1 MPTKALR
8 RFDSRS
14 GVAIGLLRIEER
26 TPMSHRAIAVGL
38 ATAMA
43 LFVAVAPAA
52 AQSVQLVPFGGQT
65 FSSPLYVTGAP
76 GDPSRVFVVE
86 RDGRIRLVKDGVT
99 QATPFLDIS
108 GDVCSYFG
116 CGQESGLVSMAL
128 APDYA
133 ASGLFYVFYTR
144 DSAVSTEQHYLRIEE
159 FRRSAVNPDVADSA
173 SRRIVL
179 EIPHLE
185 SVFHNGG
192 QLQFGPDGPLYIS
205 VGDGGTGGGN
215 GQNTGVLLGKL
226 LRIDPSGTAPG
237 QYSIPADNPF
247 AGATPGAD
255 EIYSYGL
262 RNPYRFSFDR
272 LTGDLTIGDVGQAGW
287 EEIDFVPSGAGSG
300 ANFGWNCFEGSQ
312 PYAGAPPSCTPPP
325 ANHTPPVLEYPNP
338 GTGAAVNG
346 GYVIRDG
353 ALPSL
358 LGRYIY
364 ADTYDVFGGELRTA
378 QLFPGGSSGDSGL
391 GLFPPPHVVS
401 FGEDACAH
409 IYVAT
414 LGGAVYRL
422 EPTSGPFACIPQ
434 VPPPPRPPTTTG
446 SPTTPTVV
454 KKKKCKKHKKKHS
467 AESAKK
473 KKCKKKKKK
482 KH

>member
-1 MPTKALR
+1 MAT
-8 RFDSRS
+8 
-14 GVAIGLLRIEER
+14 
-26 TPMSHRAIAVGL
+26 AIALLIG
-38 ATAMA
+38 
-43 LFVAVAPAA
+43 VAPAA
-52 AQSVQLVPFGGQT
+52 AQSVQLAPFGGQF
-65 FSSPLYVTGAP
+65 FSRPYHVAGAP

-86 RDGRIRLVKDGVT
+86 SEGMIRLVQNGVA

-108 GDVCSYFG
+108 SDVCSFADG
-116 CGQESGLVSMAL
+116 CGGESGLFSIAF
-128 APDYA
+128 APNYGT
-133 ASGLFYVFYTR
+133 SGLFYVFYTR
-144 DSAVSTEQHYLRIEE
+144 DSAVPTEQHYLRIEE
-159 FRRSAVNPDVADSA
+159 FRRSAANPDVADPA

-185 SVFHNGG
+185 TVRHNGG
-192 QLQFGPDGPLYIS
+192 QLQFGPDGLLYIS
-205 VGDGGTGGGN
+205 VGDAEGAGN
-215 GQNTGVLLGKL
+215 GQSTGTLLGKL
-226 LRIDPSGTAPG
+226 LRINPAGTVPG

-272 LTGDLTIGDVGQAGW
+272 LTGDLTIGDVGQASW

-300 ANFGWNCFEGSQ
+300 ANFGWICFEGSQ
-312 PYAGAPPSCTPPP
+312 PYAGGCTPPP

-338 GTGAAVNG
+338 DTSPAAVNG

-391 GLFPPPHVVS
+391 GLFATTVVS

-409 IYVAT
+409 IYVAAI
-414 LGGAVYRL
+414 GGAVYRL
-422 EPTSGPFACIPQ
+422 EPTSGAFPCIPQ
-434 VPPPPRPPTTTG
+434 IPPPPPPLA
-446 SPTTPTVV
+446 
-454 KKKKCKKHKKKHS
+454 S
-467 AESAKK
+467 APAPASGFDQKAAI
-473 KKCKKKKKK
+473 KKCKKKHPKGSKKRK
-482 KH
+482 KCIKKAKKRGKAEAARVSE